1 MAIKNDAAS
10 RARTLARW
18 KEVRE
23 DLLAEYYLVSLA
35 GNVKDNT
42 VRLDTDPKT
51 GNSMNLEFLAGV
63 PVISF
68 RKPPGQYG
76 EEVAVGFIGDS
87 MGVRDVSM
95 KLLEDPA
102 LRPEGN
108 GYYAPIEAVLSR
120 WDDVKS
126 QVDGQMKAV
135 RERYYPKEQ
144 LEEYLFGS
152 IVLGDDPFDRASFY
166 GATKDMSRRERFDMR
181 ESLTVRVQKHFE
193 RGIDMSDPDEVRR
206 CREKIAVANRAID
219 GMFGDWHRL
228 GGRLDWRVMGLAAGR
243 GEAGATDIAKT
254 ALWALRE
261 PEYAAYRQ
269 KTLPKWIENC
279 SKFHGVDPAKVMAM
293 LPKPKLAADK
303 TKQVKM

>member
-1 MAIKNDAAS
+1 MAVRNDAAS

-42 VRLDTDPKT
+42 IRLDTDPKT

-108 GYYAPIEAVLSR
+108 RYYAPIESLLER
-120 WDDVKS
+120 WDEVKG
-126 QVDGQMKAV
+126 QVDERMKAV

-152 IVLGDDPFDRASFY
+152 IALGDDPFDRASFY
-166 GATKDMSRRERFDMR
+166 GATKDMSRRERFDLR
-181 ESLTVRVQKHFE
+181 ESLTVRVQRHFE
-193 RGIDMSDPDEVRR
+193 RGVDKSDPEEVRR
-206 CREKIAVANRAID
+206 SQEKIALANRTID
-219 GMFGDWHRL
+219 NMFGDWHRL

-243 GEAGATDIAKT
+243 GEASATDIAKT
-254 ALWALRE
+254 ALWALQNSD
-261 PEYAAYRQ
+261 YAAYRQ

-279 SKFHGVDPAKVMAM
+279 SKYHGVDPAKVMAM
-293 LPKPKLAADK
+293 LPRQRIAADK
-303 TKQVKM
+303 SKQVKM